1 MKIDKLN
8 INNYGRI
15 ENKEIKL
22 KNGLNIIKGYNEAGK
37 STLLSFITSML
48 YGIDKKKQGSFISEY
63 DRYMPWNLEEFS
75 GTIEYTLD
83 NGKNFEIFRNFKKK
97 NPIILDSNKNDISL
111 DFKTTKN
118 NIEFFEEQTNIDRQ
132 TFLNSGISC
141 QKLVVLNDKNKEQ
154 VVQKMANLLSTGKE
168 EVSYSNILKRIN
180 SRQIEEIGTYRTKN
194 RPINNIEEEIEK
206 LEREKIEILNRENR
220 KEKVQQERI
229 LVQEEFSK
237 IDAKRKLVNE
247 VKEKYLAGQS
257 NNELNIHIYN
267 QINQKQNEI
276 IQRKEL
282 KIDTISNRSVF
293 AESLLLNIIVAIVTL
308 LISSGLII
316 FGILTND
323 KNLFVEFGV
332 ASLLVGIAILSFIY
346 FKDKLKIEKEI
357 SKDEEHNRI
366 IEKEVAILTKDILQ
380 LEKELDKEKT
390 NDINLKDN
398 YILEIKNNYSD
409 KLDLREIESVLRK
422 NAGEL
427 TVESRV
433 LENKYQST
441 IFKLSSLDAE
451 KAQIDRTAYKLAE
464 IYERLEKLEE
474 EKIELLNYNDAF
486 ELSKEIFEETYTE
499 MKKQY
504 GPLFN
509 ERLSYIVSKVTNGK
523 YTNCILNN
531 EYGIKVKNE
540 NGEYIDLE
548 LLSSGTIEQINLSLR
563 IALLEMLED
572 ERLPFILDEA
582 FAFYDEKRL
591 KNILHFLESEYKNR
605 QIIIF
610 TCSNREKNILN
621 DENIQYNYIEI

>member
-1 MKIDKLN
+1 M
-8 INNYGRI
+8 
-15 ENKEIKL
+15 
-22 KNGLNIIKGYNEAGK
+22 
-37 STLLSFITSML
+37 
-48 YGIDKKKQGSFISEY
+48 
-63 DRYMPWNLEEFS
+63 
-75 GTIEYTLD
+75 
-83 NGKNFEIFRNFKKK
+83 
-97 NPIILDSNKNDISL
+97 
-111 DFKTTKN
+111 
-118 NIEFFEEQTNIDRQ
+118 
-132 TFLNSGISC
+132 
-141 QKLVVLNDKNKEQ
+141 
-154 VVQKMANLLSTGKE
+154 
-168 EVSYSNILKRIN
+168 
-180 SRQIEEIGTYRTKN
+180 
-194 RPINNIEEEIEK
+194 
-206 LEREKIEILNRENR
+206 
-220 KEKVQQERI
+220 
-229 LVQEEFSK
+229 VQEEFSK

-293 AESLLLNIIVAIVTL
+293 AESLFFNIIVAIVTL
-308 LISSGLII
+308 LISSVLII

-427 TVESRV
+427 TIESRM

-474 EKIELLNYNDAF
+474 DKNELLNYNDAF